1 MHFHL
6 TSSQLLVA
14 AFALTLG
21 IVFALT
27 AVVRIR
33 LQKAPRFRNY
43 WSEYDRNLFPDDS
56 FGEAEDICA
65 DQATVLTDF
74 GARYRDSSNRQARA
88 QNTAQH
94 KRD

>member
-21 IVFALT
+21 VVFALT
-27 AVVRIR
+27 AAVRVR
-33 LQKAPRFRNY
+33 LQKAPPFRNY

-56 FGEAEDICA
+56 FGEAEEIP

-74 GARYRDSSNRQARA
+74 GARYRNSANTQAIA

-94 KRD
+94 KCE